1 MGQLVLIRFGA
12 IDMSMRNC
20 GLAFGTYDVGHTTYN
35 VGEIHLIQTFA
46 SKEKKVRKSAL
57 DYQACRE
64 MYTKLH
70 SYMDYFN
77 PHVVFAEMPT
87 GSQSANG
94 MKSYGISIALLG
106 TVGVPVIQVSPQ
118 EVKVAAVGSR
128 TASKETMINWAAKKF
143 PDVQWLTRKLKGEVV
158 LVAKNE
164 HMADAIGAAEAG
176 MKSDQFQQLIALQA
190 SLTPATAVAESM
202 L

>member
-1 MGQLVLIRFGA
+1 MIKFAA

-20 GLAFGTYDVGHTTYN
+20 GLAFGTYDVGQATYN

-64 MYTKLH
+64 MYIKMH
-70 SYMDYFN
+70 GFINAYG
-77 PHVVFAEMPT
+77 PQVVFAEMPI

-106 TVGVPVIQVSPQ
+106 TIGVPVIQVTPN
-118 EVKVAAVGSR
+118 EVKVAAVASR
-128 TASKETMINWAAKKF
+128 TASKETMIAWAYRLF
-143 PDVQWLTRKLKGEVV
+143 PDVQWLTRKIHGEVK
-158 LVAKNE
+158 LVNKNE

-176 MKSDQFQQLIALQA
+176 IATDQFQQLLAMSQTIN
-190 SLTPATAVAESM
+190 PATPIAESG